1 MKRLFILSFVC
12 LFAYI
17 TKSQETGYLP
27 FIEDGKVW
35 KVGHFP
41 GSSTYTTEVLY
52 YTFGNDIVIAGKK
65 YKKWMCRS
73 RGEQSEQ
80 TTSTRL
86 KMRK

>member
-12 LFAYI
+12 LFAFLA
-17 TKSQETGYLP
+17 KAQEADYRP
-27 FIEDGKVW
+27 FIEEGKVW
-35 KVGHFP
+35 KVGRFP
-41 GSSTYTTEVLY
+41 GSSTIATEVLY
-52 YTFGNDIVIAGKK
+52 YTFEGDTVIAGKE

-80 TTSTRL
+80 TASTRL